1 MPNFSFYSAPQQQ
14 FIPVPQ
20 SEKPTWCLFW
30 QIPLIVKQSLDLDG
44 KKLIV
49 IPEASHFSLYI
60 LAAADI
66 RLLFFLQKSRIS
78 PEDSYAFTCL
88 NKTTQTLL

>member
-20 SEKPTWCLFW
+20 SEKRTWCLFW
-30 QIPLIVKQSLDLDG
+30 QIPLIVKQSQDLDG

-60 LAAADI
+60 FAVAAADI
-66 RLLFFLQKSRIS
+66 RLLFFFAEKPHITRGFLCFHVPQ
-78 PEDSYAFTCL
+78 
-88 NKTTQTLL
+88 

>member
-1 MPNFSFYSAPQQQ
+1 MSNFSFYSIPQQS

-20 SEKPTWCLFW
+20 SEKRTWCLFW
-30 QIPLIVKQSLDLDG
+30 QVPLIVKQSLDLDG

-60 LAAADI
+60 FAVAAADI
-66 RLLFFLQKSRIS
+66 RLHFLQKSHIS
-78 PEDSYAFTCL
+78 PGDSYAFMCL
-88 NKTTQTLL
+88 NKTT